1 MLKLKFIL
9 LLVLGYVCAFSQ
21 PEKYKIYSI
30 TKEDGLISDYIE
42 NVYRDSYGFLWVANV
57 EGLNRWDGSTFKKY
71 RHSDQDSTSLSN
83 NIVYSIIQ
91 DSENRLWF
99 GTNSGLNLYD
109 RERDC
114 FIHVTLAKPGETVC
128 VNVVKEDSKKH
139 LWIGTSYGLCNYDP
153 ATTKYRW
160 YHHDASNPSSISD
173 NNILGLSIDSNDN
186 VWIGTFNG
194 GVNKMTAASGKF
206 THFFHEEDN
215 TKTICS
221 NKIRTIL
228 ADHNNNIW
236 IGSFESGV
244 TLMNQKG
251 LVIRHYSDFS
261 DKEHP
266 SATRDA
272 VISIYEDKSHNI
284 WVGSDNELVYFLG
297 SKRKAFVPFKNSP
310 YKKVNLFCLSVS
322 SIFEDNAGNL
332 WFGTHGYGLFYT
344 SSSKNVFRHYHKKD
358 NTADGLNHDFT
369 AAFYEDK
376 KGNIWI
382 GTDGG
387 GLTLFEP
394 STGNFTTYTTDNG
407 LSSNAILEI
416 KEDNNGKLWL
426 ATWSGGLICF
436 DPVTKKSIAYTNDP
450 KNINSIIFNNIK
462 SIIIEDSI
470 IWIGTH
476 GEGVCVL
483 DLKSKKFIHHKNN
496 KIFPFDMKAPSWI
509 NHLFKDSKGR
519 IWISSFDGL
528 FVYDRKNLKK
538 FIRQQEQGSISSN
551 DVNMVAEDLNGHIWA
566 ITESGGLEMY
576 DEKTQSFQHYGE
588 KYKLPQTLK
597 AIVFDNKGVMWLSS
611 NEGLIAFNLQS
622 NKIVRYDVSD
632 GLQGN
637 FFFLKSVLKS
647 RNGDLYFGG
656 TNGFNVFNPDK
667 IKVTIAASPVYLT
680 DLYIFDEIQKPNA
693 KDSPLE
699 KEINFTETLTLSHD
713 QSFFSIGF
721 TSVNLSSPDKMEF
734 AYKLEGLHD
743 QWIAIHGDRKV
754 SFTDLDPGTYV
765 FKIKYGGVSGDNDQE
780 ADKQLR
786 IVILPPWWKTTW
798 FKLFLVILV
807 VGGVTLIFYLRLN
820 AIRARNK
827 QLRIEVANRTKE
839 LTATNAILLERNEE
853 IKIQNKKLEAYNEE
867 VTKQSERILKQQ
879 SEILAKNQELEDTV
893 NELTKLNQTKN
904 KFFSILAHDLKSH
917 VYALTSIS
925 SLLKKKLPGMEKE
938 SMFEYVDSIDK
949 SSNSIYQLLIN
960 LLDWARTQSK
970 NIPYSPAGVN
980 VYELI
985 TKNGTLLE
993 QQFRTKN
1000 IALEV
1005 KIDPTQY
1012 IYADYP
1018 MIDAVVRNLLGNSI
1032 KFTASGGKIS
1042 VQSEEVNDQT
1052 LIRIQ
1057 DTGIG
1062 MTKEQIENAFRID
1075 KNSSSRGTAGET
1087 GTGLGLIIIS
1097 EFLEI
1102 NKGAIDI
1109 ESEPG
1114 KGSTFTIK
1122 VPRFRSAVPLEGSGI
1137 SKPHPAG
1144 ITIVEHSLQKKLTED
1159 KILKIKGKRVLI
1171 VEDNSELRSFL
1182 RLLLSDVF
1190 TVFEAENGEEGLKMA
1205 AECQP
1210 TVIITDMIMPVM
1222 NGLEFCSEIK
1232 KSKTTSHIPVIML
1245 TGQSD
1250 EESQLSGYEAG
1261 AEVYLMKPVNQDIL
1275 FQVILNFIQ
1284 NQEKIRQKIL
1294 LSNDLYPEDVVIN
1307 KLDEE
1312 FLNEIIVFIE
1322 KNLADTGLDS
1332 KMICDH
1338 MGISRTVLYSKF
1350 KTITGQGVQEFIKSV
1365 RLKKSL
1371 KLLFERRLTISET
1384 GYEVGFSSPSYFIR
1398 CFTQQ
1403 YGMPPKEYITFHKQQ
1418 Q

>member
-1 MLKLKFIL
+1 MRKLKVVLFL
-9 LLVLGYVCAFSQ
+9 LLAHVLVFGQ

-42 NVYRDSYGFLWVANV
+42 SVYRDSYGFLWVANV
-57 EGLNRWDGSTFKKY
+57 EGLNRLDGSNFKKY

-83 NIVYSIIQ
+83 NIVYSILQ
-91 DSENRLWF
+91 DSEKRLWF

-114 FIHVTLAKPGETVC
+114 FVHITLAKPGETVC
-128 VNVVKEDSKKH
+128 INVVKEDSKKH
-139 LWIGTSYGLCNYDP
+139 LWLGTSYGLCDFDP
-153 ATTKYRW
+153 ATRKYVW
-160 YHHDASNPSSISD
+160 YHHDSKNSSSISD
-173 NNILGLSIDSNDN
+173 NNILGLSIDSHSNL
-186 VWIGTFNG
+186 WIGTFNG
-194 GVNKMTAASGKF
+194 GVNKMTIGTRKF
-206 THFFHEEDN
+206 THYFHEEDN
-215 TKTICS
+215 AQTICS

-228 ADHNNNIW
+228 ADHNDNIW

-244 TLMNQKG
+244 TLMNNKG
-251 LVIRHYSDFS
+251 AVIRHYSDFS

-272 VISIYEDKSHNI
+272 VISIYEDKNNNV
-284 WVGSDNELVYFLG
+284 WVGSDNELVYYLD
-297 SKRKAFVPFKNSP
+297 SKRKVFVPFKNSP
-310 YKKVNLFCLSVS
+310 YKKFDLHCLSVS
-322 SIFEDNAGNL
+322 SMFEDNDGNL

-344 SSSKNVFRHYHKKD
+344 SRSKNVFRFYHKKD
-358 NTADGLNHDFT
+358 NTSDGLNHDFT
-369 AAFYEDK
+369 SAFYEDK
-376 KGNIWI
+376 KGNVWV

-394 STGNFTTYTTDNG
+394 STGNFTSFTTDNG

-416 KEDNNGKLWL
+416 KEDKNGKLWL

-436 DPVTKKSIAYTNDP
+436 DPATRKSISYTNDP

-476 GEGVCVL
+476 GEGVCVM
-483 DLKSKKFIHHKNN
+483 DLKTKQFIHHKNN
-496 KIFPFDMKAPSWI
+496 KTYPFDMKTPSWI
-509 NHLFKDSKGR
+509 NHMFKDSKGR

-528 FVYDRKNLKK
+528 FVYDRKKMHK
-538 FIRQQEQGSISSN
+538 FVHQEDPGSISSN
-551 DVNMVAEDLNGHIWA
+551 DVNMVTEDLKGNIWVV
-566 ITESGGLEMY
+566 TESGGLEMF
-576 DEKTQSFQHYGE
+576 DEKTQSFQHFGE
-588 KYKLPQTLK
+588 KYKMPQTLK
-597 AIVFDNKGVMWLSS
+597 AIVFDNNGVLWLSS
-611 NEGLIAFNLQS
+611 NEGLIAFNPQS
-622 NKIVRYDVSD
+622 KKIDRYDVSD

-637 FFFLKSVLKS
+637 FFFLKSVLKG

-667 IKVTIAASPVYLT
+667 VGLNAAISPLYLT
-680 DLYIFDEIQKPNA
+680 DLYIFDEIQKPGG

-699 KEINFTETLTLSHD
+699 REINFTETLTLSHD

-721 TSVNLSSPDKMEF
+721 TSLNLSSSDKTEF

-743 QWIAIHGDRKV
+743 EWIAIHGDRKI

-765 FKIKYGGVSGDNDQE
+765 LKIKRGLPDSDDDH
-780 ADKQLR
+780 ADKELR
-786 IVILPPWWKTTW
+786 IVILPPWWKTTL
-798 FKLFLVILV
+798 FKLFLVVLV
-807 VGGVTLIFYLRLN
+807 IGGVTLFFYARLN
-820 AIRARNK
+820 AIRKRNK
-827 QLRIEVANRTKE
+827 QLRIEVANRTRE
-839 LTATNAILLERNEE
+839 LTDTNVILLERNEE

-867 VTKQSERILKQQ
+867 ITKQSERILKQQ
-879 SEILAKNQELEDTV
+879 SEILVKNQELEETV

-925 SLLKKKLPGMEKE
+925 NLLKKKLPVIEKE
-938 SMFEYVDSIDK
+938 SVSEYVDSIDK

-985 TKNGTLLE
+985 TKNGTLME
-993 QQFRTKN
+993 QQFRNKSL
-1000 IALEV
+1000 ALEV

-1032 KFTASGGKIS
+1032 KFTAPGGRII
-1042 VQSEEVNDQT
+1042 VESEEVGDEI

-1057 DTGIG
+1057 DTGVG
-1062 MTKEQIENAFRID
+1062 MTKEQIDNAFRID
-1075 KNSSSRGTAGET
+1075 KNASSRGTAGET
-1087 GTGLGLIIIS
+1087 GTGLGLIIIR
-1097 EFLEI
+1097 EFLET
-1102 NKGAIDI
+1102 NKGSIQI

-1114 KGSTFTIK
+1114 KGSTFTVR

-1144 ITIVEHSLQKKLTED
+1144 VTIVEHSLQKKLTEE
-1159 KILKIKGKRVLI
+1159 KMLKIKGKRVLI

-1190 TVFEAENGEEGLKMA
+1190 TVFEAENGEEGLKLA

-1222 NGLEFCSEIK
+1222 NGLEFCAEIK

-1294 LSNDLYPEDVVIN
+1294 NTNDLYPEDVIIN

-1312 FLNEIIVFIE
+1312 FLNEIIAFIE
-1322 KNLADTGLDS
+1322 KNMSDTGLDS
-1332 KMICDH
+1332 KMICEH

-1350 KTITGQGVQEFIKSV
+1350 KSITGQGVQEFIKSV

-1403 YGMPPKEYITFHKQQ
+1403 YGMPPKEYINFHKQQ
-1418 Q
+1418 K